1 MRHLQSIYKEQGGD
15 NMGTTYRSIKAKL
28 RFQVESIKDAW
39 NWKRGDRGFV
49 LNVVDGQWSLI

>member
-1 MRHLQSIYKEQGGD
+1 MRHLQSIYKEQRGIICE
-15 NMGTTYRSIKAKL
+15 SIKAKL

>member
-1 MRHLQSIYKEQGGD
+1 
-15 NMGTTYRSIKAKL
+15 MGTTYRSIKVKL